1 MTRLLLAQD
10 RLDPNL
16 GPGND
21 FLLLL
26 VVRLNRQQ
34 TVEHLLESKR
44 LDVNKQTNTGQT
56 ALLEA
61 IDVGNKEVVKML
73 ARAGANS
80 DIGMRNGKTAG
91 SRYSCQMEDWLSMS

>member
-26 VVRLNRQQ
+26 AVRLNRQQ
-34 TVEHLLESKR
+34 TVVHLLESKR

-56 ALLEA
+56 ALLKA
-61 IDVGNKEVVKML
+61 IDVGNKEVVEML

-80 DIGMRNGKTAG
+80 DVGMRNGKTAG
-91 SRYSCQMEDWLSMS
+91 SRYSCQMEDGLSMS